1 MLKDILMII
10 DRDRKIS
17 RSHISR
23 EINIEDT
30 LVDDGISQL
39 IRMGFILEE
48 EAGADCVV
56 ACSNCPF
63 IKSCQKEIVKIFQIS
78 QKGKDYL
85 AQR

>member
-23 EINIEDT
+23 ELNIEDT

-39 IRMGFILEE
+39 IRMGFILE